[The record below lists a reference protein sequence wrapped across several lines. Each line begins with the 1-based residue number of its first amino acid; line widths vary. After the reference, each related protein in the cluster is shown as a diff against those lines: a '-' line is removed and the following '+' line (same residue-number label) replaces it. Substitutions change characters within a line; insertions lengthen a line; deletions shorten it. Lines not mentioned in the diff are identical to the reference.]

1 MDKIKKINLINKVR
15 ELKLSLVPAAI
26 IATIPYSWIGDKI
39 ESIEKKLH

>member
-26 IATIPYSWIGDKI
+26 IATIPYSWISEKI
-39 ESIEKKLH
+39 ENVENKFH